1 MKILVIDVGGTS
13 IKVLATG
20 HRTPVKIPSGPT
32 MTAKLMVRMVR
43 EAVADWDYSAVSIGY
58 PGPVKDGKPASEPKN
73 LGRGWVGF
81 DFAKAF
87 GCPVKLINDAAMQ
100 AVGSYKGGRMLFLG
114 LGTGLGSTL
123 IVDGVVAPMEL
134 AHLPYRRGR
143 TYEQYVGKA
152 GLDRLGKRRWRRHVE
167 DVTKRL
173 AAALEA
179 DDVVLGGGNAKC
191 LSTLPAGVRVGN
203 NGHAFVGGY
212 RLWTHPRSWHG
223 RGRTSIT

>member
-1 MKILVIDVGGTS
+1 MPLLRQDSST
-13 IKVLATG
+13 A
-20 HRTPVKIPSGPT
+20 RTT
-32 MTAKLMVRMVR
+32 MTRTNAGIFFM
-43 EAVADWDYSAVSIGY
+43 
-58 PGPVKDGKPASEPKN
+58 EPKN

-81 DFAKAF
+81 DFSKAF
-87 GCPVKLINDAAMQ
+87 DRPVKVINDAAMQ
-100 AVGSYKGGRMLFLG
+100 AVGSYEGGRMLFLG

-134 AHLPYRRGR
+134 AHLPYRHGR

-152 GLDRLGKRRWRRHVE
+152 ALDRLGKRRWRRYVA

-179 DDVVLGGGNAKC
+179 DDVVLDGGNATC

-212 RLWTHPRSWHG
+212 RLWTHPRSWQ
-223 RGRTSIT
+223 RRRSARTR